1 MIKGNYLGTRVE
13 IFWLKKE
20 MVMLLYVGDFLL
32 GNFLSI
38 VNYLKLI
45 WIGNNRFVLKNWKCY

>member
-1 MIKGNYLGTRVE
+1 
-13 IFWLKKE
+13 

-38 VNYLKLI
+38 VNYLKMI
-45 WIGNNRFVLKNWKCY
+45 WIENNWFVLKNWKCYYTGFKCYKGFE